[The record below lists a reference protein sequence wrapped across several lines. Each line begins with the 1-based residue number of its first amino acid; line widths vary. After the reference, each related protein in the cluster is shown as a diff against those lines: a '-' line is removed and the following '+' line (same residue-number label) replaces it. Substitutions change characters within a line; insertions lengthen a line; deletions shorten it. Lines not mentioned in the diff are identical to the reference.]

1 MASHM
6 KTTVQISDALL
17 ADIHKIVVKRKTTLK
32 ALVDEGLRHV
42 VETESA
48 AKKPFKMK
56 DASVGGNG
64 LVDELKNASWSDIVA
79 MSYGDRSG

>member
-1 MASHM
+1 MVGHM

-32 ALVDEGLRHV
+32 ALVDEGLRHI
-42 VETESA
+42 VESESLS
-48 AKKPFKMK
+48 KTPFKMK

-64 LVDELKNASWSDIVA
+64 LVDELKNASWPDIVA
-79 MSYGDRSG
+79 MSYGDRSD